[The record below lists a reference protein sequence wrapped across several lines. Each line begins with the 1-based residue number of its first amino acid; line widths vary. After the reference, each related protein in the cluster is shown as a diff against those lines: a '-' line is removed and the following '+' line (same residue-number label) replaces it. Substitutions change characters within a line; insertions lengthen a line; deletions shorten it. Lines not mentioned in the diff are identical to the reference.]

1 MAWSPGAQ
9 EGLDNLLNGIL
20 YNVTQQGSWGPGRH
34 LSALPPREPVGEDIP
49 GLSTGLQP
57 GKRVA
62 SDITYPWTLVWVW
75 ILHWPLFFLN
85 RKSLSS
91 SKGGCYNIKIILV
104 GSRKML
110 SDAHMLLVPR
120 YWLCVFDLTS
130 RPGQWEKSPSE
141 NCRWIKYW
149 VMVSISC
156 LIVLFILPFP
166 LDFNVISSVIS
177 LSIFLNFCFS

>member
-1 MAWSPGAQ
+1 MAWSPGPQ
-9 EGLDNLLNGIL
+9 EGLYNLLNGIL

-62 SDITYPWTLVWVW
+62 SDITYPWTLVWAW

-110 SDAHMLLVPR
+110 SDAHMLLVQC

-130 RPGQWEKSPSE
+130 RSGQREKSPGE

-156 LIVLFILPFP
+156 LIVLFTLPSP
-166 LDFNVISSVIS
+166 LDFNVISSVMS